1 MCDEANMESL
11 GIEDYA
17 DSREFAWVMEVPYIH
32 RTLGLVTKI
41 HLLEICHPTSHKIEL
56 DLFSG
61 KSATNSQL

>member
-32 RTLGLVTKI
+32 RTLGLVNKDS
-41 HLLEICHPTSHKIEL
+41 PVR
-56 DLFSG
+56 DLSSYFTQDR
-61 KSATNSQL
+61 A